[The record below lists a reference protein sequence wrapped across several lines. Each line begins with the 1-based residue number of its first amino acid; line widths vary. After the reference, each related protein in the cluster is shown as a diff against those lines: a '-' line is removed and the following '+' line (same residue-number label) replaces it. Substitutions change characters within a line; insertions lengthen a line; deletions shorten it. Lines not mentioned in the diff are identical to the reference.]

1 MVHFPVLQSL
11 TVDRYMLYPGL
22 PDAPGLNVEFTPGP
36 RIVIGVN
43 GLGKSTLLLLLRH
56 VLTGP
61 VKARSAGFTG
71 ERSDIQGIDPSFFAY
86 RVIDGAK
93 AATSNLTARFG
104 PALLSVT
111 RRLSDLS
118 LVEASL
124 EMQEGLQLAATEA
137 DYRALVT
144 SAMGVASFNDALR
157 VIDRVS
163 FFLEAREPLIWDVAA
178 QFELFR
184 AILSPE
190 NSDELRSLESTIVS
204 ADSAARNL
212 NATIYTISKRREKQ
226 LQRHS
231 QSAEIHAQLAIVT
244 AKVAEAETEEARLQ
258 RQLDICDE
266 RRADART
273 ELKRAER
280 LADEAARKYETVKYE
295 ALRHAFAGVPPT
307 DQYVFLKIITER
319 VCIACSNPADATAD
333 KLERRRLE
341 DCCLVCGSPRH
352 KSDAVVSTAVAL
364 QERAQA
370 AYQTLMAAREEHEK
384 LGQRFSIAERDFA
397 AADQQL
403 EDGRIAVDAA
413 RREARRLRSKLPSVG
428 QSDLARDEDQLT
440 SLRQEVWHFRRE
452 REEAEEK
459 IGALISE
466 LSSAAEAIRGE
477 LESHFQAIAD
487 EFFAEKVRLV
497 YAPRKDRIG
506 QTGRIFEFPA
516 FEVEMTSGATQSQFI
531 RRRADQVSLSQRE
544 YLDTIFRI
552 SIIETL
558 GTSGGSFVV
567 DGPEG
572 SLDAVFAGRAGNL
585 FARLPAAAAD
595 HRVIMA
601 CNVVEGQFIPNT
613 LRDYHTPDARRAR
626 LINLIDLGAPTS
638 ALTELKTNYQTA
650 IDDILSQPA
659 R

>member
-1 MVHFPVLQSL
+1 M
-11 TVDRYMLYPGL
+11 
-22 PDAPGLNVEFTPGP
+22 
-36 RIVIGVN
+36 
-43 GLGKSTLLLLLRH
+43 
-56 VLTGP
+56 
-61 VKARSAGFTG
+61 
-71 ERSDIQGIDPSFFAY
+71 
-86 RVIDGAK
+86 
-93 AATSNLTARFG
+93 
-104 PALLSVT
+104 
-111 RRLSDLS
+111 
-118 LVEASL
+118 
-124 EMQEGLQLAATEA
+124 
-137 DYRALVT
+137 
-144 SAMGVASFNDALR
+144 
-157 VIDRVS
+157 
-163 FFLEAREPLIWDVAA
+163 
-178 QFELFR
+178 
-184 AILSPE
+184 
-190 NSDELRSLESTIVS
+190 
-204 ADSAARNL
+204 
-212 NATIYTISKRREKQ
+212 
-226 LQRHS
+226 
-231 QSAEIHAQLAIVT
+231 
-244 AKVAEAETEEARLQ
+244 
-258 RQLDICDE
+258 
-266 RRADART
+266 
-273 ELKRAER
+273 
-280 LADEAARKYETVKYE
+280 
-295 ALRHAFAGVPPT
+295 RHAFAGVPPT